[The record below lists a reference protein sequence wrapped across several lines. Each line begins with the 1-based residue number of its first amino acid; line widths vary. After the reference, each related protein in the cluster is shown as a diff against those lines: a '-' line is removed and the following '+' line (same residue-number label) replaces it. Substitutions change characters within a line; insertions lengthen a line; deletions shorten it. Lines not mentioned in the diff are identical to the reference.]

1 MESHTQYANVHVFV
15 VASAAALHFF
25 QRDQIEAMDLS
36 PQHFSVADLAEMNR
50 TGIHAKSPRLRVWT
64 DEHEWRAWKR
74 VGDPVLHIELRRWAD
89 LVLVAPCSA
98 DTLAKLCH
106 GICDNVLT
114 SFMRALSPSTPVW
127 IFPAMNTLMY
137 MHPLTVA
144 QIKTIESFGYKVY
157 GPISKRLACG
167 DVGQGAMLEWTDIV
181 QMIASAYALGA

>member
-1 MESHTQYANVHVFV
+1 M
-15 VASAAALHFF
+15 
-25 QRDQIEAMDLS
+25 
-36 PQHFSVADLAEMNR
+36 
-50 TGIHAKSPRLRVWT
+50 
-64 DEHEWRAWKR
+64 
-74 VGDPVLHIELRRWAD
+74 HIELRRWAD

-137 MHPLTVA
+137 MHPLTAA

-167 DVGQGAMLEWTDIV
+167 DVGQGAMVEWTDIV
-181 QMIASAYALGA
+181 RMIASAYALGT